1 MGQSHHHFTISRDA
15 SPHGGFCGL
24 RKTAWARK
32 SEGLG
37 SAPWRSFC
45 GRKNRMSDRQ
55 HVRMSRWYLTP
66 LEVASSCLEARAA
79 PRRCSTIPGN
89 GTEKIGRSMK
99 ILVPYRD
106 LAMPWPMT
114 AIASAPSSSED
125 QQQI

>member
-55 HVRMSRWYLTP
+55 HVRMSRWYLSP
-66 LEVASSCLEARAA
+66 LEVAWSYSEGREVA
-79 PRRCSTIPGN
+79 PRPCSMIPGN
-89 GTEKIGRSMK
+89 GTEKIGHSMK
-99 ILVPYRD
+99 ILVLD
-106 LAMPWPMT
+106 
-114 AIASAPSSSED
+114 SD
-125 QQQI
+125 